1 MSWKATLSSFTRCS
15 CLTQRQQAVFQSLTL
30 LFVSQSQLSWHI
42 QLFEKKKG
50 FSKKVSRFP
59 VQRKAFFF
67 HIFRCNKFSHYW
79 YIMISKALLPCAAI
93 KQFSPATNTENDAQ
107 TRPSRSF
114 VCSSDSLTG
123 HNPSTPSCV
132 ISWLLTFGLG
142 GSITL

>member
-15 CLTQRQQAVFQSLTL
+15 CVTQRQQAVFQSLTL

-42 QLFEKKKG
+42 QLLEKKKAFPRKFPG
-50 FSKKVSRFP
+50 FQYREKL
-59 VQRKAFFF
+59 FF

-93 KQFSPATNTENDAQ
+93 KQFSHATNTDNDAQ
-107 TRPSRSF
+107 TWPSRSF